1 MAKNSNNGANLGFES
16 ELWRAAD
23 ALRSNMDA
31 AEYKHVVLGLIFLKY
46 ISDAFEEQHAKLEAD
61 RKKGADPEDPDEY
74 RAVNIFWV
82 PPGARWSHL
91 RKMAKQA
98 TIGKVIDDA
107 MLAIERDNPSL
118 KGVLPKDYAHPRLDK
133 QRLGQLIDLVGNI
146 RLGDKENRAKD
157 ILGQAFEYFLKQ
169 FAGAEGKKGGQFY
182 TPRCVVRLLVE
193 ILAPYKGRVYDPCCG
208 SGGMFVQSLKFV
220 EAHANGNGNG
230 GRIRGGIS
238 VYGQES
244 NHTTWRLAKM
254 NLAIRGIDSQLGK
267 EHADSFHRDLHP
279 DLKADYVLANPP
291 FNDSDWRGDLLKDDK
306 RWKYGTPPAGN
317 ANYAWVQ
324 HFIHHLA
331 PTGLAGFVLAN
342 GSMSSNQSGEG
353 DIRKAIIEADLV
365 DCMVSLPG
373 QLFYSTQIPVC
384 LWFIARD
391 KKNGRFR
398 DRRGQTLFI
407 DARKLGSMID
417 RVHRELTDDDIHK
430 IADTYHAWR
439 GDKPSRSDQSRDRQ
453 GAGLPA
459 YEDMPGF
466 CKSAT
471 LDDIRHHNHILTPGR
486 YVGAAEVEDDGEPF
500 DDKMARLT
508 AELHEQTKQAAKL
521 DKVIWA
527 NLEDIGY
534 GK

>member
-1 MAKNSNNGANLGFES
+1 MPEQRTTNGANLGFET

-61 RKKGADPEDPDEY
+61 KPKGADPEDPDEY

-82 PPGARWSHL
+82 PPESRWQYL
-91 RKMAKQA
+91 RGRAKDPK
-98 TIGKVIDDA
+98 IGKIVDDA
-107 MLAIERDNPSL
+107 LLAIERDNPTL

-133 QRLGQLIDLVGNI
+133 RRLGQLIDLIGNI
-146 RLGDKENRAKD
+146 GLGSKENRSKD
-157 ILGQAFEYFLKQ
+157 ILGRVYEYFLSQ
-169 FAGAEGKKGGQFY
+169 FASAEGKKGGQFY
-182 TPRCVVRLLVE
+182 TPRCVVRVLVE
-193 ILAPYKGRVYDPCCG
+193 MLAPYKGRVYDPCCG
-208 SGGMFVQSLKFV
+208 SGGMFVQSEKFI
-220 EAHANGNGNG
+220 EEHG
-230 GRIRGGIS
+230 GKLGDIS

-254 NLAIRGIDSQLGK
+254 NLAIRGIDANLGK
-267 EHADSFHRDLHP
+267 EHADTFHRDLHP

-306 RWKYGTPPAGN
+306 RWKFGIPPASN
-317 ANYAWVQ
+317 ANFAWVQ

-353 DIRKAIIEADLV
+353 EIRKAIIEADLV
-365 DCMVSLPG
+365 DCMVALPG

-384 LWFIARD
+384 LWFVARD

-398 DRRGQTLFI
+398 DRRGEVLFI
-407 DARKLGSMID
+407 DARNLGTMID
-417 RVHRELTDDDIHK
+417 RVHRELTDPDIAR

-439 GDKPSRSDQSRDRQ
+439 GDK
-453 GAGLPA
+453 GVEKK
-459 YEDMPGF
+459 YEDIPGF
-466 CKSAT
+466 CKLAG
-471 LDDIRHHNHILTPGR
+471 LEEIRQHGHILTPGR

-500 DDKMARLT
+500 DEKMKRLVT
-508 AELHEQTKQAAKL
+508 ELREQTKQSEKL
-521 DKVIWA
+521 DRIIWT
-527 NLEDIGY
+527 NLKDIGY
-534 GK
+534 GE

>member
-1 MAKNSNNGANLGFES
+1 MAKENNSGANLGFET

-46 ISDAFEEQHAKLEAD
+46 ISDAFEEHRIKLEAD
-61 RKKGADPEDPDEY
+61 RSEGADPEDPDEY

-82 PPGARWSHL
+82 PKEARWSHL
-91 RKMAKQA
+91 KANARQP
-98 TIGKVIDDA
+98 TIGKLVDDA

-133 QRLGQLIDLVGNI
+133 QRLGQLIDLIGDI
-146 RLGDKENRAKD
+146 GLGDKANRSKD
-157 ILGQAFEYFLKQ
+157 ILGRVYEYFLSQ

-182 TPRCVVRLLVE
+182 TPRCVVQLLVE
-193 ILAPYKGRVYDPCCG
+193 MLRPYKGRVYDPCCG
-208 SGGMFVQSLKFV
+208 SGGMFVQSEKFV
-220 EAHANGNGNG
+220 EAHG
-230 GRIRGGIS
+230 GRIGDIS
-238 VYGQES
+238 IYGQES

-254 NLAIRGIDSQLGK
+254 NLAIRGIDGNLGK

-291 FNDSDWRGDLLKDDK
+291 FNDSDWGGERLKDDK
-306 RWKYGTPPAGN
+306 RWKFGIPPAGN
-317 ANYAWVQ
+317 ANFAWVQ
-324 HFIHHLA
+324 HFIYHLA

-342 GSMSSNQSGEG
+342 GSMSSNQAGEG
-353 DIRKAIIEADLV
+353 EIRKSIIEADLV
-365 DCMVSLPG
+365 DCIVALPG

-391 KKNGRFR
+391 KKNSRFR
-398 DRRGQTLFI
+398 DRRGETLFI
-407 DARKLGSMID
+407 DARKLGTLID
-417 RVHRELTDDDIHK
+417 RVHRELTYDDISK

-439 GDKPSRSDQSRDRQ
+439 GDNV
-453 GAGLPA
+453 GADLRVSPDAQANTQVRA
-459 YEDMPGF
+459 YEDIPGF

-471 LDDIRHHNHILTPGR
+471 TDDIRGHNYILTPGR

-500 DDKMARLT
+500 EEKMAKLT
-508 AELHEQTKQAAKL
+508 AALREQTEQAKKL
-521 DKVIWA
+521 DQLIWA